1 MMLVT
6 TVVTMFIWGDWRVSL
21 VVLGCMPISGVLMS
35 VAMAA
40 MMPIPDQKQDD
51 RTLTNPNPA

>member
-6 TVVTMFIWGDWRVSL
+6 TVVTIFIWGDWRVSL

-40 MMPIPDQKQDD
+40 MMPIPDQRQDD
-51 RTLTNPNPA
+51 KDAD